1 MSTASAER
9 TAAEHAATTER
20 TAGANT
26 LVRMI
31 GSGEPE
37 QQIVSAGGTRPTA
50 GKGKVVV
57 EVEAAGVSYAEVQM
71 LQHLHPFPPKFPF
84 VPGYDLVGTI
94 VEVGP
99 GVVGWTVGDR
109 IAAMPRQGAWQRFV
123 ELPAK
128 TLAGAPAG
136 LDAALAVS
144 LVTNGVTAYQMLHR
158 LTKLEPGRTVLV
170 HGASGGVGALLTQL
184 AVHRGLRVIGTASA
198 AKHDTVRGFGAE
210 PLDYRTPDLA
220 AAVRTLAPQGVDAVF
235 DHIGGSGLDVAW
247 KVLAEGGTLVSF
259 DSSVAGYR
267 PGQWFRP
274 HVPALRRTVARW
286 FARHLGL
293 TGGRRM
299 TMYYVKPG
307 EDFNTD
313 YAELCRLTAE
323 GVLRPQI
330 AGRHPLDGAAAAVR
344 ALLDG
349 ATVGKHVLI
358 P

>member
-1 MSTASAER
+1 MSTASA
-9 TAAEHAATTER
+9 AAQAAGTE
-20 TAGANT
+20 ANEANV
-26 LVRMI
+26 LVRMT

-37 QQIVSAGGTRPTA
+37 QHIVRAGGPRPTA

-57 EVEAAGVSYAEVQM
+57 EVQAAGVSYAEVQM

-84 VPGYDLVGTI
+84 VPGYDLVGT
-94 VEVGP
+94 VTEVGP
-99 GVVGWTVGDR
+99 GVTGWKKGDR
-109 IAAMPRQGAWQRFV
+109 IAAMPRQGAWQRYV

-128 TLAGAPAG
+128 ALAAAPAE
-136 LDAALAVS
+136 LDAAVAVS

-158 LTKLEPGRTVLV
+158 LTKLAPGQTVLV

-184 AVHRGLRVIGTASA
+184 AVHHGLRVIGTASP
-198 AKHDTVRGFGAE
+198 AKHDTVRAFGAE
-210 PLDYRTPDLA
+210 PLDYRTPDLVQ
-220 AAVRTLAPQGVDAVF
+220 AVRELAPRGVDAVF
-235 DHIGGSGLDVAW
+235 DHIGGSGLDAAW
-247 KVLAEGGTLVSF
+247 KVLVEGGTLVSF

-286 FARHLGL
+286 FTRHLGL

-307 EDFNTD
+307 ADFNAD
-313 YAELCRLTAE
+313 YSELCRLTSE

-330 AGRHPLDGAAAAVR
+330 AGRHPLSGAAAAVR